1 MRLSL
6 LLMTFGGSL
15 AQSSVV
21 PSLAVVG
28 VTPDLPLILTVLLAL
43 RRGPETA
50 CLVGFALGLLQD
62 AAGGGLIG
70 VQAATLAL
78 TGFAMGQLPGRILVD
93 HPLVQVP
100 GLVLLTVAE
109 GLLRFSLLQLFH
121 FPAPLGDLLT
131 HVILPQA
138 LYNGFL
144 AAAFLLAVEA
154 AHTLRRWQPWI

>member
-6 LLMTFGGSL
+6 LLMTCGGTL

-28 VTPDLPLILTVLLAL
+28 VTPDLPLVLTALLAL
-43 RRGPETA
+43 RRGPEAA

-78 TGFAMGQLPGRILVD
+78 TGFAMGLLPGRIWVD

-100 GLVLLTVAE
+100 GLVLFTVAE
-109 GLLRFSLLQLFH
+109 GLLRFGLLQLFH
-121 FPAPLGDLLT
+121 FPAPLGNLLT